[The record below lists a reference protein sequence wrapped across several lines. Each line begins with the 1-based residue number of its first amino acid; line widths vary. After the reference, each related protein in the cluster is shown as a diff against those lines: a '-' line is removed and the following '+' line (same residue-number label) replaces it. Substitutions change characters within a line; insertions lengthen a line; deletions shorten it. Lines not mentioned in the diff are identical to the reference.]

1 MIPYQ
6 GNWNLWR
13 ERNRVAFEN
22 ETPSVDRMKPLFL
35 SSLWSWA
42 KMYSVDNINSL
53 IDFLLGWGVGEL
65 MGCL

>member
-13 ERNRVAFEN
+13 ERNKVAFEN
-22 ETPSVDRMKPLFL
+22 ETPSVDRMKALFL
-35 SSLWSWA
+35 NSLWSWA